1 MFDEK
6 MTLFF
11 VDDQPEMRD
20 SLRGVI
26 ESAPDMELV
35 GEAASGEEALVKISN
50 LQPNVVLMDIELP
63 GGMNGIE
70 ATRRIKKSCLMT
82 RVLILTYS
90 DDPDLLIDAF
100 KAGAQGYIVKG
111 ILGTDLLRFIR
122 VAYGGGAFVSDRIAA
137 RLIEITTTY
146 LKPKPFPELTR
157 REDELLKLVAQG
169 LSNTQAAQQLG
180 ISAKTVANHL
190 ANILAKLHI
199 YDREELMRKAW
210 EAGLGDDK

>member
-35 GEAASGEEALVKISN
+35 GEAASGEEALVKICN

-122 VAYGGGAFVSDRIAA
+122 VAYGG
-137 RLIEITTTY
+137 
-146 LKPKPFPELTR
+146 
-157 REDELLKLVAQG
+157 
-169 LSNTQAAQQLG
+169 
-180 ISAKTVANHL
+180 
-190 ANILAKLHI
+190 
-199 YDREELMRKAW
+199 
-210 EAGLGDDK
+210 